1 MKTTKEIPKG
11 QKASAKPDVYQE
23 DVTKIRFPASK
34 SSSSTKPPSV
44 KTTLSERIRFP
55 DKPTRTSPVK
65 ISIPSETPET
75 SVTAG
80 KDIQRKIGVRNR
92 ISIDFDATE
101 TTKEIPT
108 ENEFNPPRA
117 STPTRDIEQ
126 SEKEPGETRMP
137 WSLTRPKRKDW
148 SEFSTFRKKKN
159 VTSLLHEVSLKDVT
173 PPLDETPPSDRS
185 YGEGERN
192 FGDKSLAFSTAGSVF
207 GGAGD
212 VSRHETDFVE
222 EEEDNLQE
230 DGNILNRI
238 LSHMDQ

>member
-1 MKTTKEIPKG
+1 MGKSPTVLSKEIQKKTGARNRISIDFDTTKMIKEIPKG

-75 SVTAG
+75 SVTA
-80 KDIQRKIGVRNR
+80 DIQKKIGARNR

-117 STPTRDIEQ
+117 
-126 SEKEPGETRMP
+126 
-137 WSLTRPKRKDW
+137 
-148 SEFSTFRKKKN
+148 
-159 VTSLLHEVSLKDVT
+159 
-173 PPLDETPPSDRS
+173 
-185 YGEGERN
+185 
-192 FGDKSLAFSTAGSVF
+192 
-207 GGAGD
+207 
-212 VSRHETDFVE
+212 
-222 EEEDNLQE
+222 
-230 DGNILNRI
+230 
-238 LSHMDQ
+238 